1 VVSSSLHNICG
12 FKGDNSTVG
21 VCNQWGK
28 WESIRKTSIAV
39 TSIRISS
46 ISSISS
52 SKEDLG
58 ISLALLAS
66 SFSNSSKVL
75 SSSLHNSCGF
85 QWDNGTVGV
94 SNQRGEWKTI
104 RKTGIPVSSI
114 RISSVSSSKED
125 LRISLTLLA
134 ASFSNSSKVLSSS
147 LHNSCR
153 FQWDNGTVGVSNQR
167 GEWETIRKTGIPI
180 TSIWIRSV
188 SSSKEDLG
196 ISLTLLAAIDSIRI
210 SRNSS
215 WVDISSS
222 FQWEPRSMSSLGLEM
237 GGGSKSYIG
246 VEGSNSAVGVGNK
259 AIGTKSLGVS

>member
-1 VVSSSLHNICG
+1 VLSSSLHNSCG
-12 FKGDNSTVG
+12 FQWDNGTVG
-21 VCNQWGK
+21 VSNQWGE
-28 WESIRKTSIAV
+28 WETIRKTSIAV
-39 TSIRISS
+39 SSIRISS

-52 SKEDLG
+52 SKEDLR
-58 ISLALLAS
+58 ISLTLLAS

-94 SNQRGEWKTI
+94 SNQWGEWETI
-104 RKTGIPVSSI
+104 RKTSIPVSSI
-114 RISSVSSSKED
+114 RIS
-125 LRISLTLLA
+125 
-134 ASFSNSSKVLSSS
+134 
-147 LHNSCR
+147 
-153 FQWDNGTVGVSNQR
+153 
-167 GEWETIRKTGIPI
+167 
-180 TSIWIRSV
+180 SV

-222 FQWEPRSMSSLGLEM
+222 FQWEPRSMSSLGLVM
-237 GGGSKSYIG
+237 GCGSKSYIG